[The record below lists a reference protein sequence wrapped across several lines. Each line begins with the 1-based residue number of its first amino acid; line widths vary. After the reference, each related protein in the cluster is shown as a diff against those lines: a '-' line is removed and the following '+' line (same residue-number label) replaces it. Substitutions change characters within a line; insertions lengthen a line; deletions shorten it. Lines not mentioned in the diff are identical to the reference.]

1 MDGSSNLSDGANGR
15 AHYPSNELRLIPST
29 PLNMRTMEGALGPL
43 VKLVKTR
50 LFHGCNAGSTP
61 ARVTIIKRQ
70 GAVRWHRYGV
80 I

>member
-29 PLNMRTMEGALGPL
+29 PLNMRTMEGAPWP
-43 VKLVKTR
+43 VSQVAKTR

-61 ARVTIIKRQ
+61 ARVTIIKREKE
-70 GAVRWHRYGV
+70 A
-80 I
+80 